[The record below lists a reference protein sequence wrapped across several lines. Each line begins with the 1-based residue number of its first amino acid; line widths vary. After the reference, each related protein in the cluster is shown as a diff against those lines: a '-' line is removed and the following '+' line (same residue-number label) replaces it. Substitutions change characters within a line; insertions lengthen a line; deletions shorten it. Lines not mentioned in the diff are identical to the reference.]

1 MSRNSIN
8 FHNIHL
14 PHILTRKILTKNLQH
29 QYSELCI
36 SEYDITEAI
45 DPEEKYF
52 SPKQIYFSLSHH
64 LYEILKRNQ
73 HSNHTKYSFSIYQ
86 NKQPDN
92 YEIIVKDISI
102 KAFPTDSIE
111 TIHERINILISNFPE
126 TLFPIPWN
134 SILDFCLIFTKYE
147 IFSNEDKYI
156 NSETTYS
163 TNKCVICSIT
173 TPNVLFCNCGHL
185 TICENCYRNYN
196 KKQCVSCRMLNT
208 IVRIIK

>member
-1 MSRNSIN
+1 MSRNSIKL
-8 FHNIHL
+8 HNLHL
-14 PHILTRKILTKNLQH
+14 PHIFTRRILTKNSTNH
-29 QYSELCI
+29 YSELSI
-36 SEYDITEAI
+36 SEYDITEAFN
-45 DPEEKYF
+45 PNEKYF
-52 SPKQIYFSLSHH
+52 SPKQIYFLLSHH

-73 HSNHTKYSFSIYQ
+73 HSNHTMYSFSIYQ

-102 KAFPTDSIE
+102 EAFPTDSIE

-126 TLFPIPWN
+126 TLFPIPLN

-156 NSETTYS
+156 NFETTYPS
-163 TNKCVICSIT
+163 NKCVICSIT

-208 IVRIIK
+208 IVRILQ